1 MNVITIADL
10 QNGLQYL
17 RSNPHFLLRAA
28 LNAARLRFGAPMDA
42 VRWLIGR
49 LAGRKLP
56 QDFQIEAMPPGLRV
70 SATAEVM
77 GTPIFVSAV
86 ITVEDVTLA
95 TDSARVRLRVTDLAV
110 KPPDGSP
117 VAQMVMMM
125 DLGKPGDLLGFLPM
139 KPPMIVSAQGDQFVL
154 DLLQL
159 PKLARNARAKAI
171 VAAVSE
177 ILAVR
182 ELLTEDDL
190 LVVGLKA
197 MPRNL
202 LAALGHLRGA

>member
-10 QNGLQYL
+10 QNGFQYL

-28 LNAARLRFGAPMDA
+28 LNATRLRFGAPMDA

-56 QDFQIEAMPPGLRV
+56 QDFQIEAVPPGLRV

-86 ITVEDVTLA
+86 ITVEDVTLS

-125 DLGKPGDLLGFLPM
+125 DLSKPGDLLGFLPM

-159 PKLARNARAKAI
+159 PKLARNPRARAI

-190 LVVGLKA
+190 LVIGLKA
-197 MPRNL
+197 MPKNL
-202 LAALGHLRGA
+202 LVALQHLRGA